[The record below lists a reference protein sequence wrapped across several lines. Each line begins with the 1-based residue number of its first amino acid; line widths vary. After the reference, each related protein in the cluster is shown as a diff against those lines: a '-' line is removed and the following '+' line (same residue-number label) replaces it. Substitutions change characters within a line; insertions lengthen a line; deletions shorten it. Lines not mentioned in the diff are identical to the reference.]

1 VSIQLQGQNMQRLV
15 LSMIAISVMATV
27 LPTSLHAQAPDP
39 YPWCAVYG
47 GSMSGS
53 SNCGFKTWQQ
63 CMATVS
69 GIGGSCEPNQFY
81 NPQGSRKRGRAA
93 AGPRADQPAA
103 HFYAPSGG
111 WSSPSYF
118 YND

>member
-1 VSIQLQGQNMQRLV
+1 MRLFPV
-15 LSMIAISVMATV
+15 ALAISVALMI
-27 LPTSLHAQAPDP
+27 LPDRANALPYDP

-53 SNCGFKTWQQ
+53 SNCGFTTWQQ

-81 NPQGSRKRGRAA
+81 NPREPVRRSKGSKKRL
-93 AGPRADQPAA
+93 DHQPYRNQPTAS
-103 HFYAPSGG
+103 FYSPSGS
-111 WSSPSYF
+111 WPSYF
-118 YND
+118 FGD

>member
-1 VSIQLQGQNMQRLV
+1 MRLLT
-15 LSMIAISVMATV
+15 LSAISVLAIV
-27 LPTSLHAQAPDP
+27 FASSAHAQKYDP

-53 SNCGFKTWQQ
+53 SCGFKTLQQ

-69 GIGGSCEPNQFY
+69 GVGGSCEPNQFY
-81 NPQGSRKRGRAA
+81 NPGRSGRRGKAA
-93 AGPRADQPAA
+93 RPPYYGATPGYGP
-103 HFYAPSGG
+103 F
-111 WSSPSYF
+111 SSPSYF

>member
-1 VSIQLQGQNMQRLV
+1 MRSPILLSSLLVSSV
-15 LSMIAISVMATV
+15 LAAAS
-27 LPTSLHAQAPDP
+27 PTRAYAQAYDP

-53 SNCGFKTWQQ
+53 SNCGFRTWQQ

-69 GIGGSCEPNQFY
+69 GVGGSCEPNQFY
-81 NPQGSRKRGRAA
+81 NPQGSRKRGRASRQ
-93 AGPRADQPAA
+93 RADQPAA
-103 HFYAPSGG
+103 PFYGPSGG

-118 YND
+118 YDD

>member
-1 VSIQLQGQNMQRLV
+1 MTNMRLLV
-15 LSMIAISVMATV
+15 LSLLSASVLATI
-27 LPTSLHAQAPDP
+27 LPPGAHAQKYDP

-53 SNCGFKTWQQ
+53 SNCGFRTWQQ

-81 NPQGSRKRGRAA
+81 NPGGSRKRGRAA
-93 AGPRADQPAA
+93 RTRPDQPAA
-103 HFYAPSGG
+103 PFYGPSGG

-118 YND
+118 YDD

>member
-1 VSIQLQGQNMQRLV
+1 MRLSILI
-15 LSMIAISVMATV
+15 LSMLAGSVLTTASSMRAY
-27 LPTSLHAQAPDP
+27 AQPYDP

-69 GIGGSCEPNQFY
+69 GVGGSCEPNQFY
-81 NPQGSRKRGRAA
+81 NPQGSRKRGRTSRPDQRAA
-93 AGPRADQPAA
+93 PSYG
-103 HFYAPSGG
+103 PSGG

-118 YND
+118 YGD